1 LSGWGWS
8 LAWASDEAGLA
19 RSSPATQAGWVQ
31 PEKKTFLKK
40 KLFQKSVIFPNLFTV
55 F

>member
-1 LSGWGWS
+1 MSGWGWS

-31 PEKKTFLKK
+31 PEKKKHFLKK
-40 KLFQKSVIFPNLFTV
+40 NYFKNL
-55 F
+55 